1 MGLVLRAWPREF
13 RPHAA
18 PRNRFAGICGRLS
31 RLAGEFREA
40 SGARMDAGPQ
50 REKLRRFNLQIKDAA
65 PIASRAEFWRTAAQ
79 ASAIGMFVLLLVVA
93 LNFSRS
99 LLLPVALAMV
109 IGTLLAPLSV
119 RASRIGFPP
128 IISALVLVLVFIGIL
143 SLAITLAADPVIK
156 WIAQAPEIGTL
167 LKEKLQVLD
176 RPLGALRDLRNAV
189 SDMLGIAPT
198 AMTLDVNSY
207 FLAPALAVLTP
218 AIGQLF
224 LFFATLFFFLASRD
238 DLRHAF
244 VTVFSTREARL
255 RTLRILNDVEGNVT
269 NYLGT
274 VSAINFCVGILVF
287 IGAYVVGLPNP
298 PAWGV
303 LAFVLNYIP
312 YLGPAIVVTA
322 LFAVG
327 LISFP
332 SLGYALVAPAL
343 YVGMATIEGQF
354 VTPSVIGRRLTVSPL
369 MVFLS
374 LAFWIWLWGPL
385 GALLAVP
392 LLIVGMVA
400 INHVFPKDESVIPG

>member
-1 MGLVLRAWPREF
+1 
-13 RPHAA
+13 
-18 PRNRFAGICGRLS
+18 
-31 RLAGEFREA
+31 
-40 SGARMDAGPQ
+40 MDAGP
-50 REKLRRFNLQIKDAA
+50 RRNNLRRFNLQLEDAA
-65 PIASRAEFWRTAAQ
+65 PVASRAEFWRTVAQ
-79 ASAIGMFVLLLVVA
+79 ASAIGVFLLLFVVA

-99 LLLPVALAMV
+99 LLLPVALAIVLGMV
-109 IGTLLAPLSV
+109 LAPLSA
-119 RASRIGFPP
+119 RATRVGVPP
-128 IISALVLVLVFIGIL
+128 VLSALVLVLLFIGIV
-143 SLAITLAADPVIK
+143 SAAITLAADPVIT

-167 LKEKLQVLD
+167 LKSKLQVLE

-189 SDMLGIAPT
+189 SDMLGIGPS

-224 LFFATLFFFLASRD
+224 LFFVTLFFFLASRD
-238 DLRHAF
+238 DLRNNF
-244 VTVFSTREARL
+244 VSVFATREARL
-255 RTLRILNDVEGNVT
+255 RALRILNDVERNVA

-274 VSAINFCVGILVF
+274 VSVINFCVGILVT
-287 IGAYVVGLPNP
+287 IGAFVIGLPNP
-298 PAWGV
+298 AAWGV

-312 YLGPAIVVTA
+312 YLGPAIVVAA

-332 SLGYALVAPAL
+332 SLGYALLAPAL
-343 YVGMATIEGQF
+343 YVGMSVIEGQF
-354 VTPSVIGRRLTVSPL
+354 VTPSVIGHRLTVSPL
-369 MVFLS
+369 TIFLS

-400 INHVFPKDESVIPG
+400 VNHIFPKEEGVLPG

>member
-1 MGLVLRAWPREF
+1 
-13 RPHAA
+13 
-18 PRNRFAGICGRLS
+18 
-31 RLAGEFREA
+31 
-40 SGARMDAGPQ
+40 MDAGP
-50 REKLRRFNLQIKDAA
+50 RDRLRRFNLRISDASPVA
-65 PIASRAEFWRTAAQ
+65 NRSEFWRTAAQ
-79 ASAIGMFVLLLVVA
+79 ASAIGVFLLLFLVT

-99 LLLPVALAMV
+99 LLLPVALAIVLGM
-109 IGTLLAPLSV
+109 LLAPLSS
-119 RASRIGFPP
+119 RASRYGVPP
-128 IISALVLVLVFIGIL
+128 VISAIVLVLLFIGIL

-167 LKEKLQVLD
+167 LKSKLQVFD
-176 RPLGALRDLRNAV
+176 APLGALRDLRNAI

-198 AMTLDVNSY
+198 AMTLDMNSY

-224 LFFATLFFFLASRD
+224 LFFATLFFFLASRE
-238 DLRHAF
+238 DLRAGF
-244 VTVFSTREARL
+244 VAVFATREARL
-255 RTLRILNDVEGNVT
+255 RAMRIMNDVESNIV

-274 VSAINFCVGILVF
+274 VSVINFCVGALAC
-287 IGAYVVGLPNP
+287 IGSYVIGLPNP

-303 LAFVLNYIP
+303 LAFALNFIP

-343 YVGMATIEGQF
+343 YVGMTTIEGQF
-354 VTPSVIGRRLTVSPL
+354 VTPAIIGHRLTVSPL

-400 INHVFPKDESVIPG
+400 INHIFPKDEVSLPG

>member
-1 MGLVLRAWPREF
+1 
-13 RPHAA
+13 
-18 PRNRFAGICGRLS
+18 
-31 RLAGEFREA
+31 
-40 SGARMDAGPQ
+40 MDAGP
-50 REKLRRFNLQIKDAA
+50 RRNNKLRRFNLQIKDATPVA
-65 PIASRAEFWRTAAQ
+65 NRPEFWRTAAQ
-79 ASAIGMFVLLLVVA
+79 ASAIGVFVLLFIVA

-99 LLLPVALAMV
+99 LLLPVALAVVVGM
-109 IGTLLAPLSV
+109 LLAPLSA
-119 RASRIGFPP
+119 RAGRVGIPP
-128 IISALVLVLVFIGIL
+128 VLSALVLVLLFIGIV

-167 LKEKLQVLD
+167 LKSKLQVLD
-176 RPLGALRDLRNAV
+176 QPLGALRDLRNAI
-189 SDMLGIAPT
+189 SDMLGIAPS

-224 LFFATLFFFLASRD
+224 LFFATLFFFLASRE
-238 DLRHAF
+238 DLRNNF
-244 VTVFSTREARL
+244 ISVFSTREARL
-255 RTLRILNDVEGNVT
+255 RSLRILSDVEGNVA

-274 VSAINFCVGILVF
+274 VTVINFCVGVLVT
-287 IGAYVVGLPNP
+287 IGSYIVGLPNP

-303 LAFVLNYIP
+303 LAFALNYIP

-354 VTPSVIGRRLTVSPL
+354 VTPSIIGRRLTVSPL
-369 MVFLS
+369 TVFLS

-392 LLIVGMVA
+392 VLIVGMVA
-400 INHVFPKDESVIPG
+400 INHVFPKEEPNLPD

>member
-1 MGLVLRAWPREF
+1 
-13 RPHAA
+13 
-18 PRNRFAGICGRLS
+18 
-31 RLAGEFREA
+31 
-40 SGARMDAGPQ
+40 MDAGS
-50 REKLRRFNLQIKDAA
+50 RRNNLRRFNLHIKD
-65 PIASRAEFWRTAAQ
+65 PTPVASRTEFWRTAAQ
-79 ASAIGMFVLLLVVA
+79 ASAIGVFLLLFVVA

-99 LLLPVALAMV
+99 LLLPVALAVV
-109 IGTLLAPLSV
+109 IGMLLAPLSA
-119 RASRIGFPP
+119 RASRYGIPP
-128 IISALVLVLVFIGIL
+128 VISAIVLVLLFIGIL
-143 SLAITLAADPVIK
+143 SLAITLAADPVIT

-167 LKEKLQVLD
+167 LKSKLQVLE

-189 SDMLGIAPT
+189 SDMLGVAPS

-224 LFFATLFFFLASRD
+224 LFFATLFFLLASRD
-238 DLRHAF
+238 DLRSNF
-244 VTVFSTREARL
+244 VSIFSTREARL
-255 RTLRILNDVEGNVT
+255 RTLRILNDVESNVA

-274 VSAINFCVGILVF
+274 VSIINFCVGILATV
-287 IGAYVVGLPNP
+287 GSYLVGLPNP
-298 PAWGV
+298 AVWGV
-303 LAFVLNYIP
+303 LAFALNYIP

-354 VTPSVIGRRLTVSPL
+354 VTPSIIGRRLTVSPL

-374 LAFWIWLWGPL
+374 LAFWIFLWGPL

-400 INHVFPKDESVIPG
+400 VNHIFPKEDPSLPG